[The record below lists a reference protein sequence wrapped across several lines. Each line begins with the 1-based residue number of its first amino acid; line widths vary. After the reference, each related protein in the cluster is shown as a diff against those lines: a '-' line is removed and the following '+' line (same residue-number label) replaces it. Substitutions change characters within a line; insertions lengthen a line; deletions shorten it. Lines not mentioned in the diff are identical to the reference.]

1 MGSSNQVTQNGNT
14 TRTWTLSGSG
24 VSNHDTVVV
33 QLDNTTPSTS
43 IELMNVRGL
52 INPNRYVVDVKVI
65 GPDAV
70 AFRLN
75 NTDIS

>member
-24 VSNHDTVVV
+24 VSNHDTVVIE
-33 QLDNTTPSTS
+33 LDNTTPTTAV
-43 IELMNVRGL
+43 ELMNVRGF

-65 GPDAV
+65 GADAV

-75 NTDIS
+75 NSSIS

>member
-24 VSNHDTVVV
+24 VSNHDTVVIE
-33 QLDNTTPSTS
+33 LDNTTPNTS
-43 IELMNVRGL
+43 VELLNMRGF
-52 INPNRYVVDVKVI
+52 ISPNRYVVDVKVI